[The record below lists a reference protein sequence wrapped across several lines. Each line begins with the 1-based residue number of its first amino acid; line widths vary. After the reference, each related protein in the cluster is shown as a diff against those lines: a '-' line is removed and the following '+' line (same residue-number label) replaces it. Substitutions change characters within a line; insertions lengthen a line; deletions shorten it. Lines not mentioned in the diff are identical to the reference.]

1 MIQDMTTNKMIG
13 IELLNM
19 KGITKTIMIPGKKIK
34 GTIITITILI
44 VILIVMIKN
53 LMKWKTLILYSTSIE
68 ILTQGV

>member
-1 MIQDMTTNKMIG
+1 MIG

-44 VILIVMIKN
+44 LIVMIKN

>member
-1 MIQDMTTNKMIG
+1 MIG

>member
-1 MIQDMTTNKMIG
+1 MIQDITTNKMIG

-68 ILTQGV
+68 ILTLGV

>member
-1 MIQDMTTNKMIG
+1 MIQDITTNKMIG

-44 VILIVMIKN
+44 TILIVMIKN

-68 ILTQGV
+68 ILTLGV

>member
-1 MIQDMTTNKMIG
+1 MIQDITTNKMIG

-44 VILIVMIKN
+44 TILIVMIKN

>member
-1 MIQDMTTNKMIG
+1 MIQDITTNKMIG